1 MIIELEKLAQSF
13 KTRLADSWKD
23 LGLVIKH
30 FKEVP
35 IDEINHYQILVLKNM
50 VDDKYADEAKL
61 ALLNAQIEADVL
73 KYGELHKQVVSAHV
87 LEELSRWNAEDN

>member
-1 MIIELEKLAQSF
+1 MKNYL
-13 KTRLADSWKD
+13 TDSWKD

-50 VDDKYADEAKL
+50 VDDKYADEAKFTQL
-61 ALLNAQIEADVL
+61 DAQIEADVL
-73 KYGELHKQVVSAHV
+73 KYGELHKEVVSAHV
-87 LEELSRWNAEDN
+87 LEELGRWNVEDN